1 MNNLIGNFVG
11 FEGRIN
17 RQKWWMGV
25 IILIVVGIVLYLILS
40 AIMGTGFVMD
50 ASVATDPGAMAA
62 YLQKAAWVGLIGG
75 VLLAYPYTAIT
86 VKRRH
91 DRNNNGYD
99 AMALTGL
106 QILSNVLA
114 ALGLALGPVSM
125 VLGLIVLVLAIWTL
139 VQAGFLKGTAGPNNY
154 GPDPLGG

>member
-1 MNNLIGNFVG
+1 MNNLIGNFIG

-62 YLQKAAWVGLIGG
+62 YLQKAASPSGLWSRPASSRG
-75 VLLAYPYTAIT
+75 LPDQTTTAPI
-86 VKRRH
+86 R
-91 DRNNNGYD
+91 
-99 AMALTGL
+99 
-106 QILSNVLA
+106 SA
-114 ALGLALGPVSM
+114 AEEY
-125 VLGLIVLVLAIWTL
+125 
-139 VQAGFLKGTAGPNNY
+139 KGDG
-154 GPDPLGG
+154 